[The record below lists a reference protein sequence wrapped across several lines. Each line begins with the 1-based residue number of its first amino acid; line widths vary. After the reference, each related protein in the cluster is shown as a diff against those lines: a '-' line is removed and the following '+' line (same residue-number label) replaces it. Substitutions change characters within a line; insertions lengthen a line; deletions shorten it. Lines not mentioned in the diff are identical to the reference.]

1 MGFSVSAHRADVR
14 LKLTLEAPEQHTLK
28 VGKVG
33 NHRGKNPTLL
43 AKYPIVINLHISN
56 NFRIFVTEKEIVIR
70 KFTIKTPDRWAKRQS
85 IMRNMEMSQNTMKD
99 LGTLNRGQSILLGL
113 YFKGFTHAQ
122 LSVYT
127 TDIEVVVYIR
137 ETTELT
143 IAEMIIRN
151 LMADGD
157 YIEISELE
165 NEDGP
170 FTTIKW
176 HGNLIEI
183 EKA

>member
-1 MGFSVSAHRADVR
+1 MR
-14 LKLTLEAPEQHTLK
+14 
-28 VGKVG
+28 
-33 NHRGKNPTLL
+33 
-43 AKYPIVINLHISN
+43 
-56 NFRIFVTEKEIVIR
+56 
-70 KFTIKTPDRWAKRQS
+70 
-85 IMRNMEMSQNTMKD
+85 IMRFTENTIKD

-113 YFKGFTHAQ
+113 YVRGFTHAQ

-127 TDIEVVVYIR
+127 SDIEVIAYTHENI
-137 ETTELT
+137 ELT
-143 IAEMIIRN
+143 IAEKIIRD

-157 YIEISELE
+157 YIEIIGLE

-176 HGNLIEI
+176 HGNLIET

>member
-1 MGFSVSAHRADVR
+1 
-14 LKLTLEAPEQHTLK
+14 
-28 VGKVG
+28 
-33 NHRGKNPTLL
+33 
-43 AKYPIVINLHISN
+43 
-56 NFRIFVTEKEIVIR
+56 
-70 KFTIKTPDRWAKRQS
+70 
-85 IMRNMEMSQNTMKD
+85 MRNMEMSQNTMKD

-127 TDIEVVVYIR
+127 NDVEVVVYIR

-157 YIEISELE
+157 YIEITELE

-176 HGNLIEI
+176 HGSLIET
-183 EKA
+183 EKS